1 MRWWWTQ
8 AWAAPSCRRWSCCW
22 PWWWSS
28 SPCSASSLRSSLSCE
43 FFFFLLASTISDP
56 FLSRLCHLYK
66 RRSSRKMMGWGREHC
81 CHQPDCAPSKAPV
94 FTLATS
100 SREGNYHQEEPVYQ
114 EIKETSSA
122 AKQKT
127 LEEPSWA
134 PKPTI
139 VYGVI
144 TAKERAKYI
153 PPIGLVRP
161 EPTWSWDQAN
171 VSTVIKKSLQM
182 IEADLGDSWHLRDLW
197 SQVGETK
204 EQRSVRA
211 IDRSRLVFK
220 PQTPQNQISLLM
232 LMLNLK

>member
-1 MRWWWTQ
+1 
-8 AWAAPSCRRWSCCW
+8 
-22 PWWWSS
+22 
-28 SPCSASSLRSSLSCE
+28 
-43 FFFFLLASTISDP
+43 
-56 FLSRLCHLYK
+56 
-66 RRSSRKMMGWGREHC
+66 MGWGREQC

-100 SREGNYHQEEPVYQ
+100 SREGNSHQEEPVYQ
-114 EIKETSSA
+114 EIKETSRA

-161 EPTWSWDQAN
+161 EPT
-171 VSTVIKKSLQM
+171 
-182 IEADLGDSWHLRDLW
+182 
-197 SQVGETK
+197 
-204 EQRSVRA
+204 
-211 IDRSRLVFK
+211 
-220 PQTPQNQISLLM
+220 
-232 LMLNLK
+232 

>member
-1 MRWWWTQ
+1 M
-8 AWAAPSCRRWSCCW
+8 
-22 PWWWSS
+22 
-28 SPCSASSLRSSLSCE
+28 
-43 FFFFLLASTISDP
+43 
-56 FLSRLCHLYK
+56 
-66 RRSSRKMMGWGREHC
+66 MMGWGREHC

-114 EIKETSSA
+114 EIKETSRA

-161 EPTWSWDQAN
+161 EPT
-171 VSTVIKKSLQM
+171 
-182 IEADLGDSWHLRDLW
+182 
-197 SQVGETK
+197 
-204 EQRSVRA
+204 
-211 IDRSRLVFK
+211 
-220 PQTPQNQISLLM
+220 
-232 LMLNLK
+232 